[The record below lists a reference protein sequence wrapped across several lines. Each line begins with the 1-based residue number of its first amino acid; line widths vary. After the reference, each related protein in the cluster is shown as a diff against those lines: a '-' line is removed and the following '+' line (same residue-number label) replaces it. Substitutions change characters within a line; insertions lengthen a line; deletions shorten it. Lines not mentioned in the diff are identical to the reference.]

1 MRTRTMWLAVAAV
14 VIAGLLPGAADAGSG
29 RAVDITQ
36 TVAVLSAESGGT
48 VVNSAGAN
56 AGSPGGRGAVTG
68 RTTVEDGVFRTV
80 FTNYYEHGTI
90 RAVSEL
96 TRQEQPDGSTTFTGT
111 GIFRGGTGRYE
122 GARGRYDVTATVPPS
137 SIVGTFRLR
146 GRISY

>member
-1 MRTRTMWLAVAAV
+1 MWLAAAAA
-14 VIAGLLPGAADAGSG
+14 VIAGAVPAVADAGGG
-29 RAVDITQ
+29 RSVDITQ
-36 TVAVLSAESGGT
+36 TVAVLSTEVGGT

-56 AGSPGGRGAVTG
+56 DGSPGGRGAVRG
-68 RTTVEDGVFRTV
+68 RTTVENGVFRTV
-80 FTNYYEHGTI
+80 FTNYYAHGTI
-90 RAVSEL
+90 RAVSDL

-111 GIFRGGTGRYE
+111 GTFTGGTGRYD